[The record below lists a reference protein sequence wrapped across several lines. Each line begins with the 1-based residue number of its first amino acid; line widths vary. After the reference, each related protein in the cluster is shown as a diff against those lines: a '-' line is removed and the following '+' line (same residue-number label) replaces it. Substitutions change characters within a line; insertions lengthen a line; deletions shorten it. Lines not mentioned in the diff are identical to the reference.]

1 MGGGKDGAEGS
12 STVKG
17 QGKAVMG
24 VQKGVPETEVQLTL
38 AFLGAGLL
46 ACVVI
51 PGLLVI
57 WDRLRDHMEAEKT
70 AKKSELETGGNPPFS
85 IYG

>member
-1 MGGGKDGAEGS
+1 MGGGKEGS
-12 STVKG
+12 EGSGTVKG

-57 WDRLRDHMEAEKT
+57 WDRVPDHMD
-70 AKKSELETGGNPPFS
+70 GGEN
-85 IYG
+85 GRKV